1 MAREVTICNVADVP
15 LVEQS
20 IGRAGQILAK
30 TFPLDTGVPGL
41 RMDFTWLV
49 HGKGYGTPRHKHT
62 FDQFRI
68 TFEGVRQS
76 DDGDMGPGECG
87 YFPEGVSY
95 GPQFQDEAE
104 CGLILQFEGPS
115 GIPYLTHEELDAARQ
130 RLIAEGGTFS
140 KGIYTKVLPD
150 GRKINKDSHAAC
162 FEAIT
167 GKKMEFPQARFE
179 NPILMK
185 PQKFRWV
192 RDRKLEGVEHKH
204 LGTFGERRSG
214 MSFMRLKPGATIPAH
229 EQEDAQIMYLTEGA
243 ITYRGKTWE
252 GGKTKDK
259 GTYLY
264 IPPNAN
270 VDEIASETGAELFII
285 SLPMI
290 GEIEAEIR
298 SGRNDRAAA

>member
-1 MAREVTICNVADVP
+1 MTREVTICSVADVP
-15 LVEQS
+15 LIEQS
-20 IGRAGQILAK
+20 IGREGQILAK
-30 TFPLDTGVPGL
+30 TFPLDTGVPGV

-68 TFEGVRQS
+68 TFDGVRQS

-87 YFPEGVSY
+87 YFPEGVAY
-95 GPQFQDEAE
+95 GPQHQDEAE

-130 RLIAEGGTFS
+130 RLIAEGGTFA
-140 KGIYTKVLPD
+140 KGVYTKVFPD

-167 GKKMEFPQARFE
+167 GKKMEFPDPRFE
-179 NPILMK
+179 KPILMK
-185 PQKFRWV
+185 PQMFHWV
-192 RDRKLEGVEHKH
+192 PDRKFDGVEHKH

-214 MSFMRLKPGATIPAH
+214 MSFMRLKAGAKIPAH
-229 EQEDAQIMYLTEGA
+229 MQEDAQILYLTDGA
-243 ITYRGKTWE
+243 VTYGGKTWE
-252 GGKTKDK
+252 GGKSKDK
-259 GTYLY
+259 GTYIY

-270 VDEIASETGAELFII
+270 VGEIASAGGAEFFVI

-290 GEIEAEIR
+290 ADIEAELKTGR
-298 SGRNDRAAA
+298 SNRRAA

>member
-1 MAREVTICNVADVP
+1 MTREVTIVSVADVP
-15 LVEQS
+15 LIEQS
-20 IGRAGQILAK
+20 IGREGQILAK
-30 TFPLDTGVPGL
+30 TFPLDTGVPGV

-49 HGKGYGTPRHKHT
+49 HGKGYGTPRHRHT

-87 YFPEGVSY
+87 YFPEGVAY
-95 GPQFQDEAE
+95 GPQLQPEAE
-104 CGLILQFEGPS
+104 SGLILQFEGPS

-130 RLIAEGGTFS
+130 RLIAEGGTFA
-140 KGIYTKVLPD
+140 KGIYTKILPD

-167 GKKMEFPQARFE
+167 GKKMEFPEARYDR
-179 NPILMK
+179 PILIK
-185 PQKFRWV
+185 PQKFRWIA
-192 RDRKLEGVEHKH
+192 DRKLAGVEHKH

-214 MSFMRLKPGATIPAH
+214 MRLTRLAAGTKIPAH
-229 EQEDAQIMYLTEGA
+229 IQEDAEILYLTEGA
-243 ITYRGKTWE
+243 ITYGGKTWN
-252 GGKTKDK
+252 GGKTENE

-264 IPPNAN
+264 VPPGAQ
-270 VDEIASETGAELFII
+270 VGEIVSATGGEFFVI

-290 GEIEAEIR
+290 GEIETEIK
-298 SGRNDRAAA
+298 SGRTSRAA